1 MHAFHHIAAVMERI
15 SNSAVQHS
23 LLLSSP
29 KILPNSTSSGLAT
42 HQEVAISTRS
52 NATSHPTD
60 SGHTTI
66 AKISTLLHPL
76 FYSIP
81 LLQMPEGDAWSS
93 TTKRCSRAHEEMRRC
108 FRICLVPVPTSSS
121 SLPSVLVLKLDAWRE
136 SELRILFCKDAP
148 HIVDSCCWSWS
159 LIRGNPRHGRGFD
172 WGRRRGHVEVDVQY
186 FQHTRQRQY
195 ASPSSS
201 YAMEKH
207 TSRSTILNRS
217 GCVRSSCGELSS
229 FVYGF

>member
-1 MHAFHHIAAVMERI
+1 M
-15 SNSAVQHS
+15 
-23 LLLSSP
+23 L
-29 KILPNSTSSGLAT
+29 
-42 HQEVAISTRS
+42 
-52 NATSHPTD
+52 
-60 SGHTTI
+60 
-66 AKISTLLHPL
+66 
-76 FYSIP
+76 
-81 LLQMPEGDAWSS
+81 EGDAWSS
-93 TTKRCSRAHEEMRRC
+93 TSITAHALTRRC
-108 FRICLVPVPTSSS
+108 EDASASVWFPFRR
-121 SLPSVLVLKLDAWRE
+121 PSVLVLKLDAWRE

-186 FQHTRQRQY
+186 FQHTRQQQKQQH